1 MLLGVFEL
9 LEAKQNEIDA
19 GHEYVA
25 ALTDYWTARADLERA
40 VGGRLSI
47 AAATQPS
54 TQPATMSATSQ
65 PAPADDHSHHH
76 H

>member
-19 GHEYVA
+19 GRAYVA
-25 ALTDYWTARADLERA
+25 ALTDYWTARAELERA
-40 VGGRLSI
+40 VGGRLPTPGS
-47 AAATQPS
+47 T
-54 TQPATMSATSQ
+54 TQPATIPATSQ
-65 PAPADDHSHHH
+65 PAEPDHSHHH